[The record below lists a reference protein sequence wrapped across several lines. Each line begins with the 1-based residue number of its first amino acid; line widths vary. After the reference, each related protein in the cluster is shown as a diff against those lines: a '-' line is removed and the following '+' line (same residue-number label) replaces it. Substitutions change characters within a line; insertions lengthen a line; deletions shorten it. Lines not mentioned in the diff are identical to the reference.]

1 MLLLQ
6 LRELLLSALILVLRD
21 LVSLASV
28 SSKQFYRILDLPKHL
43 QVTFLALIKLGP
55 SSALDVSVVTG
66 KARALESSYL
76 NQLVTLK
83 LVCKGRQCVDLQVQ
97 GQPKVVFSVVLEALD
112 W

>member
-1 MLLLQ
+1 MLGLG
-6 LRELLLSALILVLRD
+6 
-21 LVSLASV
+21 SLEVV
-28 SSKQFYRILDLPKHL
+28 SSKRLYHVLELPKQL
-43 QVTFLALIKLGP
+43 QVSILALLKLGV

-83 LVCKGRQCVDLQVQ
+83 LVCKEQRVTPLHRG
-97 GQPKVVFSVVLEALD
+97 GPTVVFSVVLEALD

>member
-1 MLLLQ
+1 L
-6 LRELLLSALILVLRD
+6 EV
-21 LVSLASV
+21 V
-28 SSKQFYRILDLPKHL
+28 SSKRFYRVLELPKHL
-43 QVTFLALIKLGP
+43 QVSILALLKLGS

-83 LVCKGRQCVDLQVQ
+83 LVCKERQRVDPQFQ
-97 GQPKVVFSVVLEALD
+97 GQPKVFFSVDLEALD

>member
-1 MLLLQ
+1 
-6 LRELLLSALILVLRD
+6 
-21 LVSLASV
+21 V
-28 SSKQFYRILDLPKHL
+28 SSKRFYRVLELPKHL
-43 QVTFLALIKLGP
+43 QVTILALLKLGS

-83 LVCKGRQCVDLQVQ
+83 LVCKERQRVDPQLQ
-97 GQPKVVFSVVLEALD
+97 GQPKVIFSVVLEALD

>member
-1 MLLLQ
+1 M
-6 LRELLLSALILVLRD
+6 
-21 LVSLASV
+21 
-28 SSKQFYRILDLPKHL
+28 SSKRFYRVLELPKHL
-43 QVTFLALIKLGP
+43 QVSILALLKLGS

-83 LVCKGRQCVDLQVQ
+83 LVCKERQRVDPLHR

>member
-1 MLLLQ
+1 
-6 LRELLLSALILVLRD
+6 
-21 LVSLASV
+21 LASV

-83 LVCKGRQCVDLQVQ
+83 LVCKEPRVDPLHR
-97 GQPKVVFSVVLEALD
+97 GKPTVVFSVDLEALD

>member
-1 MLLLQ
+1 L
-6 LRELLLSALILVLRD
+6 E
-21 LVSLASV
+21 
-28 SSKQFYRILDLPKHL
+28 LPKHL
-43 QVTFLALIKLGP
+43 QVTILALLKLGV

-83 LVCKGRQCVDLQVQ
+83 LVCKEPRVDPLHR
-97 GQPKVVFSVVLEALD
+97 GNPIVVFSVVLEALD

>member
-1 MLLLQ
+1 L
-6 LRELLLSALILVLRD
+6 E
-21 LVSLASV
+21 SL
-28 SSKQFYRILDLPKHL
+28 SSKGVFRVLELPKHL
-43 QVTFLALIKLGP
+43 QVTILALIKLGP

-83 LVCKGRQCVDLQVQ
+83 LVCKEPRVDPLHR
-97 GQPKVVFSVVLEALD
+97 GQPIVVFSVVLEALD